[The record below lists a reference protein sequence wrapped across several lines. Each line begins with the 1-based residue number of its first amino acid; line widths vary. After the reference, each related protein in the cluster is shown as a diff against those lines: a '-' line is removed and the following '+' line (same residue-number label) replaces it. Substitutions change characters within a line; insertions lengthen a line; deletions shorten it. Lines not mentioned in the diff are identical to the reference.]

1 MPLVPMRQL
10 LEEASKGGYGVGAFN
25 VNNMEQ
31 IQAIMSACDETKSPV
46 IIQAS
51 RGALQY
57 SNLIYLQ
64 KLMEAAAID
73 DPDIPLAMHLDHGN
87 SLETCKTA
95 ISLGFTSVMI
105 DASLEA
111 DGKTIASYDYN
122 VETTRSVVE
131 YAHERGVTV
140 EAELG
145 ALGGIEDGHGAGLAA
160 DDTEHLTDPEQ
171 VVDFV
176 QKTGCDCLAVAIGT
190 SHGAYKTMRY
200 DEDGNPMPPA
210 LALDRIEKIVKN
222 LADAGY
228 ENYPLVMHGSSS
240 VPQDL
245 VEIVNKYGGA
255 MKKSMGIP
263 MKDIQYGIERGVR
276 KINVD
281 TDGRIAVTGAI
292 RKVFSEKPEE
302 FDPRKYL
309 GPARDALKDVILG
322 KVKDFGQAGHA
333 GDYEPMT
340 LEDAKAKYY
349 K

>member
-10 LEEASKGGYGVGAFN
+10 IEEAAKGGYGVGAFN

-31 IQAIMSACDETKSPV
+31 IQAIMSACKETQSPV

-73 DPDIPLAMHLDHGN
+73 NPDIPVAMHLDHGN

-111 DGKTIASYDYN
+111 DGKSIASYEYN

-200 DEDGNPMPPA
+200 DADGNPQPPA
-210 LALDRIEKIVKN
+210 LALERIEQIEKN
-222 LADAGY
+222 LAEAGY

-245 VEIVNKYGGA
+245 VAIVNQYGGA

-263 MKDIQYGIERGVR
+263 MKDIQFGIERGVR

-281 TDGRIAVTGAI
+281 TDGRIAITGAI
-292 RKVFSEKPEE
+292 RKVFAEKPEE

-309 GPARDALKDVILG
+309 GPARDALQEVILG

-333 GDYEPMT
+333 GDFEPMT
-340 LEDAKAKYY
+340 LDDAKTKYY
-349 K
+349 S